1 MGDKQRDNNDF
12 SKPRT
17 ISRIIVVLVGWLPWL
32 SQEQTG
38 RKSTCCVVRKR
49 IVVKMRHACGGCSGS
64 LSLFLS
70 RSIYLDRS
78 ANFKLNVGDRID
90 GHDTTLCYYRM
101 CCGPQRWSVVRVC
114 PSPFMQEDALLHFSI
129 SLSRALFPVALA
141 DVARHGHLY
150 CDFATKTLQKV
161 GMGMKY

>member
-1 MGDKQRDNNDF
+1 MVIAGANRTYEHVLCCAQKNRCEDA
-12 SKPRT
+12 PRV
-17 ISRIIVVLVGWLPWL
+17 RWLWWL
-32 SQEQTG
+32 SL
-38 RKSTCCVVRKR
+38 
-49 IVVKMRHACGGCSGS
+49 A
-64 LSLFLS
+64 L
-70 RSIYLDRS
+70 SIYLDRS

-90 GHDTTLCYYRM
+90 GHDTPLCYYRM

-114 PSPFMQEDALLHFSI
+114 PSPFMQEDALLHFGI

-141 DVARHGHLY
+141 DAARHGHLY